1 MRQQCSRLV
10 HLKFFRLFRYAQI
23 FYVNLKKN
31 LYNHDY
37 IFSNEKSAAFY
48 IVANIKNI
56 LVWQF
61 VLKKMQEKKINA
73 VSVDMLNIFWRLF
86 GEYRCRKKIANW
98 ICIKIFTLSHC
109 FARLKLYFQQFHCEF
124 YSNRINLFW
133 KTCKVKIDMIYIYA
147 SILRNI
153 SQV

>member
-1 MRQQCSRLV
+1 MIVRQQCSRLV
-10 HLKFFRLFRYAQI
+10 HLKFFRLFRYARI

-37 IFSNEKSAAFY
+37 ILLEREKRCIY

-73 VSVDMLNIFWRLF
+73 V
-86 GEYRCRKKIANW
+86 IAW
-98 ICIKIFTLSHC
+98 
-109 FARLKLYFQQFHCEF
+109 
-124 YSNRINLFW
+124 
-133 KTCKVKIDMIYIYA
+133 TC
-147 SILRNI
+147 
-153 SQV
+153 